1 MGRSSQQFHTR
12 GARAARTARRVS
24 RARSTFLLLMPTT
37 ATKLSASLSIGI
49 TGVHRGHDLELNE
62 TQGLSPSVEVRL
74 ILALQL
80 LTLW

>member
-24 RARSTFLLLMPTT
+24 PGTFYIPVTH
-37 ATKLSASLSIGI
+37 AHHSYKIVGELSIGI